1 MEDTVFYLFDV
12 IRHMDLHLAELSAS
26 WGVWVYAILFLVI
39 FAETG
44 LVVLP
49 FLPGDSLLFAIGAL
63 VAIPES
69 ELSLPAMLT
78 LLIAAA
84 VIGDAVN
91 YAAGRS
97 MGPRVFRSES
107 SRILNREHLFRAQRF
122 YYKYGGRAIFWARFT
137 PIIRTFVPFVAGVGQ
152 MNYSKFWLYNVSGAI
167 CWVGSF
173 LVAGFLFG
181 NVPIVKQ
188 YFHLVI
194 VGIIIVSLL
203 PIAFEWYAARRAT
216 KNV

>member
-1 MEDTVFYLFDV
+1 
-12 IRHMDLHLAELSAS
+12 
-26 WGVWVYAILFLVI
+26 
-39 FAETG
+39 
-44 LVVLP
+44 
-49 FLPGDSLLFAIGAL
+49 
-63 VAIPES
+63 
-69 ELSLPAMLT
+69 
-78 LLIAAA
+78 
-84 VIGDAVN
+84 
-91 YAAGRS
+91 
-97 MGPRVFRSES
+97 
-107 SRILNREHLFRAQRF
+107 
-122 YYKYGGRAIFWARFT
+122 
-137 PIIRTFVPFVAGVGQ
+137 